1 MKLFA
6 GLSAFSITPADP
18 SGHVDTGALARLL
31 ERISAAGAD
40 SIGLLGSTGGYAF
53 LSRHERQRAVE
64 AAMECV
70 GGKIP
75 VIVGVGA
82 LRTDE
87 AQALARDAR
96 KAGANGLLL
105 APMSYT
111 PLTEE
116 EVFQH
121 ISAVAE
127 AGELPLCIYNNPST
141 TRFTFT
147 DDLIVR
153 LASVPNIAAVKMPL
167 PVQGDFE
174 GELQRLRSRTPD
186 GFAIGYSG
194 DWGAADALLAGS
206 DAWYSVIAGL
216 LPSEAVALTQAAQG
230 GNAPE
235 TERLDRTFQLLWDLF
250 KEFGSLRVMYAIA
263 DVLDLCHTAPP
274 RPILPLPPTAIPK
287 VKDALDHAS
296 GAAA

>member
-1 MKLFA
+1 MKLFT
-6 GLSAFSITPADP
+6 GLSAFSITPTDA
-18 SGHVDTGALARLL
+18 SGCVDTAALARLL
-31 ERISAAGAD
+31 ERISAARAD

-64 AAMECV
+64 AAMACV

-87 AQALARDAR
+87 AQAHARDAR

-121 ISAVAE
+121 ILAVAE

-153 LASVPNIAAVKMPL
+153 LASAPNIVAVKMPL
-167 PVQGDFE
+167 PTHGDFKA
-174 GELQRLRSRTPD
+174 ELARLRSRTPD

-194 DWGAADALLAGS
+194 DWGAADALLAGC

-216 LPSEAVALTQAAQG
+216 LPSEAVALTRAAQAG
-230 GNAPE
+230 DACE
-235 TERLDRTFQLLWDLF
+235 VERLDQAFQPLWRLF
-250 KEFGSLRVMYAIA
+250 KEFGSFRVMYAIA
-263 DVLDLCHTAPP
+263 DVLGLCRAAPP
-274 RPILPLPPTAIPK
+274 RPILPLPPSDMPR
-287 VKDALDHAS
+287 VKDALDRIVI
-296 GAAA
+296 